1 MPNVSNVMWE
11 VKHCSVSQFPHQEKW
26 KQFVLLSHLNPGS
39 SQNGDGLK
47 LQRRTALK
55 QGRYPLHIIS
65 AISHEKRRA
74 KTLGQVL
81 NPLPPASRAV
91 IKPIHTGQVWPV
103 PPAAPA
109 LPGLG
114 SHQLLSATL
123 DMAQGLCQ
131 GGCGSAGP
139 LWWHRGFPEG
149 QLGSGSASLA
159 EVFDPIVAV
168 AAEAEESKLSCQ
180 FVPAEL
186 LQDSD

>member
-65 AISHEKRRA
+65 AISHEKRRE

-81 NPLPPASRAV
+81 HPLPPASRAV
-91 IKPIHTGQVWPV
+91 IKPIHTGQVWSV

-123 DMAQGLCQ
+123 DMAQGCAK
-131 GGCGSAGP
+131 GA
-139 LWWHRGFPEG
+139 
-149 QLGSGSASLA
+149 
-159 EVFDPIVAV
+159 VAV
-168 AAEAEESKLSCQ
+168 Q
-180 FVPAEL
+180 VPSGGTEDFLRGNWAVEVHPL
-186 LQDSD
+186 LKCLTQL